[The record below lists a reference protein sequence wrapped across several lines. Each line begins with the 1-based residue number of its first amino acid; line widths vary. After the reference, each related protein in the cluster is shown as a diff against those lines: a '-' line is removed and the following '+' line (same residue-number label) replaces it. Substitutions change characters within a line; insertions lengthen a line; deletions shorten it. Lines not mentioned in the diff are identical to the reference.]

1 MVRILIL
8 QGHPGQR
15 APNLCS
21 MLADAYVRGAERGG
35 HVCRRAK
42 IDLLPPSP
50 HPKERHHACDPRAAM
65 AEVQASM
72 LWSQHLFLTFP
83 SLLGDMPGVLK
94 QLFEYLLRPGSP
106 LLVEAGSKRS
116 ALSLITIAGRTPL
129 FARWDPLGRRGR
141 TDRSVLKAAGF
152 SPVRRLLVGE
162 EDARSADERLRWSER
177 IQRMGE
183 AGS

>member
-1 MVRILIL
+1 MVRILVL
-8 QGHPGQR
+8 QGHPGQQ

-21 MLADAYVRGAERGG
+21 MLADAYVRGAEMGG
-35 HVCRRAK
+35 HVCRRTK
-42 IDLLPPSP
+42 IDLQPLPPL
-50 HPKERHHACDPRAAM
+50 PKKGHDGDPRASM

-94 QLFEYLLRPGSP
+94 QLFDYLLRPGSP
-106 LLVEAGSKRS
+106 LLEEAGGKHSARS
-116 ALSLITIAGRTPL
+116 LVTIAGRTPL

-141 TDRSVLKAAGF
+141 TDRAALKAAGF

-162 EDARSADERLRWSER
+162 ENVRSIDERLRWSER
-177 IQRMGE
+177 IQRLGE
-183 AGS
+183 VAS